1 MSACAVC
8 FEGVAKQ
15 YAERSVLHGFNLEIR
30 QGELLTII
38 GASGS
43 GKTTVLK
50 MINGLIVPDAGRV
63 LVEGHDVARMPEPE
77 RVGLRRRIGYAIQ
90 GTGLFPHM
98 NVADNMGYVLR
109 LQGTGKAA
117 IRERIRELCA
127 IVELPADV
135 LSRHPREL
143 SGGQQQRVGLARALA
158 ASPRIMLMDEPFGA
172 VDAITRG
179 HLQGELARI
188 HAGLGMTVVFVTH
201 DVDEAL
207 KLGNRILVMNEGVIE
222 QLAEPDVLLAQ
233 PEGAF
238 VAELLGGRAATA
250 LHPGSHV
257 L

>member
-1 MSACAVC
+1 MSTSIVL
-8 FEGVAKQ
+8 FERVAKQ
-15 YAERSVLHGFNLEIR
+15 YEERTILHDFNLEIR
-30 QGELLTII
+30 EGELLTII

-109 LQGTGKAA
+109 LQGIDKST
-117 IRERIRELCA
+117 IRKRIQELCA
-127 IVELPADV
+127 IVDLSSDV

-172 VDAITRG
+172 VDAITRS

-188 HAGLGMTVVFVTH
+188 HTDLGMSVVFVTH

-207 KLGNRILVMNEGVIE
+207 KLGNRVLVMSEGVIE

-233 PEGAF
+233 PRGPF
-238 VAELLGGRAATA
+238 VTELLGERLATFHTGPNT
-250 LHPGSHV
+250 L
-257 L
+257 